1 MFEDRQQAGFL
12 LAKKLEKFAGKKDIL
27 VLGLA
32 RGGVVTAK
40 VIATYLSV
48 PLDAL
53 VVKKIGAQSNPELA
67 IGAVAPKNTV
77 FWNKDLIKRLKIS
90 KEEKEKLKI
99 LKSVER
105 NVQEKALRGDKPL
118 DILEKTVILVDDGIA
133 TGASVLAALKFLRKG
148 KVKRVILAS
157 PVIAEDTK
165 RDIKKYFD
173 MVVSIKTTNNFYA
186 VGQFY
191 KDFPQV
197 ENEEVIKFLQ

>member
-1 MFEDRQQAGFL
+1 MFEDRQQTGFL
-12 LAKKLEKFAGKKDIL
+12 LAKKLEKFAGKKDTL

-191 KDFPQV
+191 KDFPQI

>member
-12 LAKKLEKFAGKKDIL
+12 LAKKLEKFAGKKDML

-40 VIATYLSV
+40 VIAIYLSV

-53 VVKKIGAQSNPELA
+53 VVKKIGAPSNPELA

-77 FWNKDLIKRLKIS
+77 FWNKDLIKRLKIT

-99 LKSVER
+99 LKSIER

-148 KVKRVILAS
+148 KVKSVILAS

-165 RDIKKYFD
+165 RHIKKYFD
-173 MVVSIKTTNNFYA
+173 MVVSVKTKNNFYA

-191 KDFPQV
+191 KDFPQI
-197 ENEEVIKFLQ
+197 NNDEVIEILK